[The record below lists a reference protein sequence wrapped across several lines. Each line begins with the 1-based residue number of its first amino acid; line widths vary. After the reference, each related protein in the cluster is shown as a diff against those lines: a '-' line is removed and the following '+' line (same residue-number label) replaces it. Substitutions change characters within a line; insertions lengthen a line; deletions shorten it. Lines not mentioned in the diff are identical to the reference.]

1 LDVFNKLLKINESE
15 IMIIF
20 EKSGNVWF
28 KYRDVLKALG
38 YFDIKHTMINMK
50 INESNKT
57 KYKDLE
63 QVWSTPPP

>member
-1 LDVFNKLLKINESE
+1 
-15 IMIIF
+15 MIIF